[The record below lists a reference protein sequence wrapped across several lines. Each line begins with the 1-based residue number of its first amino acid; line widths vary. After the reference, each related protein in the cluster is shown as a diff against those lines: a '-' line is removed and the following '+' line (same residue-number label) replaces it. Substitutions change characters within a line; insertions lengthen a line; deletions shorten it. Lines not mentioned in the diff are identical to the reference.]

1 MQNVSEN
8 GAMNLQRMMMMKS
21 PWTFEQRLVFS
32 LILFVI
38 KIVKDIDIT
47 FISSII
53 SFVDIS

>member
-1 MQNVSEN
+1 MIE
-8 GAMNLQRMMMMKS
+8 S

-47 FISSII
+47 FILSII

>member
-1 MQNVSEN
+1 MQKVSEN
-8 GAMNLQRMMMMKS
+8 VAMNLQRMMMMKS

-47 FISSII
+47 FILSII

>member
-1 MQNVSEN
+1 MQKMSEN
-8 GAMNLQRMMMMKS
+8 VAMNLQRMMMMKS

-47 FISSII
+47 FILSII